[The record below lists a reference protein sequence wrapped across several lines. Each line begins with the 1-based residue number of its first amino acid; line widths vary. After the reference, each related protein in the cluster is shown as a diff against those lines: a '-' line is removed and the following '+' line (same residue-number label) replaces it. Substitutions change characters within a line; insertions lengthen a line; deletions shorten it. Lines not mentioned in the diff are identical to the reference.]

1 MSDPRLHLHGDLRHH
16 LIETGIAQVDG
27 GGVGALSIR
36 KAATQAGVSHAAPAH
51 HFPSLT
57 HFRTAVVTEG
67 YRRFAASM
75 RAEMARA
82 ELQPRPQ
89 LVAAC
94 RGYFAFASAHPG
106 LFDLMFSTQPF
117 VQADPEFWSAQ
128 YAAYQVLSE
137 VSAPYGRSDP
147 AGRRVAE
154 MRIWSF
160 IHGFSGLA
168 VGKNVMFSDP
178 AELERMIDVLV
189 PDFAT
194 PAQA

>member
-1 MSDPRLHLHGDLRHH
+1 MSDPRNHHHGDLRRV
-16 LIETGIAQVDG
+16 LIEAGIAQVDD

-36 KAATQAGVSHAAPAH
+36 KAATQAGVSHAAPAY

-75 RAEMARA
+75 RGQMGVAAPG
-82 ELQPRPQ
+82 PRPQ
-89 LVAAC
+89 LIAAC
-94 RGYFAFASAHPG
+94 RGYFAFASGHPG

-117 VQADPEFWSAQ
+117 VQADPALWTAQ
-128 YAAYQVLSE
+128 YDAYQVLSE
-137 VSAPYGRSDP
+137 VSAPYGQNDP

-160 IHGFSGLA
+160 IHGLSGLA
-168 VGKNVMFSDP
+168 VGKNVMFSDH
-178 AELERMIDVLV
+178 AELDRMIEVLV
-189 PDFAT
+189 PDFAPT
-194 PAQA
+194 GQA

>member
-36 KAATQAGVSHAAPAH
+36 KAATQAGVSHAAPAQ
-51 HFPSLT
+51 
-57 HFRTAVVTEG
+57 
-67 YRRFAASM
+67 
-75 RAEMARA
+75 A